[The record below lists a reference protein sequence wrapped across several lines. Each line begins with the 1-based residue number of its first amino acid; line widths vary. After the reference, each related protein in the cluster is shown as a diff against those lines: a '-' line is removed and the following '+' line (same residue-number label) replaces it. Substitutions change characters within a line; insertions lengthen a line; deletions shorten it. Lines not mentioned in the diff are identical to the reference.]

1 MGILTTCPP
10 CSFPVDGNHDR
21 GYVGDMNNTD
31 ALSTVELATAY
42 SAMSAKLKAANDAG
56 RSVSTLNRLWAKYF
70 RLEDALKGRG
80 GF

>member
-1 MGILTTCPP
+1 
-10 CSFPVDGNHDR
+10 
-21 GYVGDMNNTD
+21 MNNTD